1 MMGWWEQL
9 VGAVCPGCGEPLV
22 QPIVCAKCQS
32 SLVPRHLP
40 NFVYLGDYRRFGRL
54 PKAIKYQGQRQLGI
68 LLGKRLAL
76 GVRQADWK
84 LNGVT
89 AVPTLLHR
97 KIARG
102 YNQAELLAQAVA
114 QELGIPYKTV
124 LSRTTLDKSQT
135 KKTLLRRLQLP
146 EATFLPTS
154 QIGGAW
160 LLVDD
165 VVTTGATYER
175 ARKALFEAGAARVYG
190 AAIAVKSPHH
200 LSRFSL

>member
-1 MMGWWEQL
+1 MSWWEQL
-9 VGAVCPGCGEPLV
+9 VGAVCPGCGQPLA
-22 QPIVCAKCQS
+22 QPIICASCRR
-32 SLVPRHLP
+32 SLLPRHLP

-84 LNGVT
+84 LDGVT

-124 LSRTTLDKSQT
+124 LSRTALDKSQT
-135 KKTLLRRLQLP
+135 KKTLLSRLQLP
-146 EATFLPTS
+146 EATFLPTT
-154 QIGGAW
+154 QVGGVW

-165 VVTTGATYER
+165 VVTTGATFER
-175 ARKALFEAGAARVYG
+175 ARRALFEAGAARVYG
-190 AAIAVKSPHH
+190 AAIAVKSPHR
-200 LSRFSL
+200 LSNFSL

>member
-1 MMGWWEQL
+1 
-9 VGAVCPGCGEPLV
+9 
-22 QPIVCAKCQS
+22 
-32 SLVPRHLP
+32 
-40 NFVYLGDYRRFGRL
+40 
-54 PKAIKYQGQRQLGI
+54 
-68 LLGKRLAL
+68 
-76 GVRQADWK
+76 
-84 LNGVT
+84 
-89 AVPTLLHR
+89 
-97 KIARG
+97 
-102 YNQAELLAQAVA
+102 
-114 QELGIPYKTV
+114 V

-165 VVTTGATYER
+165 VITTGATYER

-200 LSRFSL
+200 LGRFSL